1 MPEPDPAITQ
11 ALATLALT
19 DSAAA
24 NLAGTALTWV
34 AGGGGAGRI
43 TQERVQRFLWYDLP
57 IKLRPTPEG
66 REATTGALA
75 SALDLLGLPRYAE
88 ICRSETTKRVH
99 AAYAEAPHGGLM
111 AFREANLASGIYP
124 QDLPEFRWGATL
136 GVEEARTLTG
146 VQDFLELAVASG
158 ELDPGSRD
166 WKRKQRKLVR
176 TYLNAPSFQLGGQTP
191 LDVMNT
197 ERIQNWIKIEPS
209 ETRIQMLSALANR
222 LLYPAELPKGTAD
235 PYPRLSDVL
244 RRVAESAP
252 TESEQ
257 TESEQIRLLDLA
269 VSLGLVRTL
278 KKQKVLTRKGTA
290 ALNDP
295 ASAWRAF
302 PHTLLGGNP
311 YQRMAG
317 EVMFAVLIDHPSTLD
332 EVIDTIR
339 RAATE
344 ANYREAGTGQP
355 PSQVSLLKALDPTVI
370 PIGELGLFVPGD
382 VGRQMALTPVGKAV
396 ALEALRARATGPG
409 AAPWE

>member
-19 DSAAA
+19 DPAAA

-66 REATTGALA
+66 REATTEALA
-75 SALDLLGLPRYAE
+75 LGLDLLGLPRYAQ

-99 AAYAEAPHGGLM
+99 AAYAEAPQGGLM

-124 QDLPEFRWGATL
+124 QDLPEFRWGATM
-136 GVEEARTLTG
+136 GVEEARSLTG

-176 TYLNAPSFQLGGQTP
+176 TYLNAPNFQLGGQTP

-197 ERIQNWIKIEPS
+197 ERIQNWIRIEPS
-209 ETRIQMLSALANR
+209 ETRIQLLSALANR
-222 LLYPAELPKGTAD
+222 LLYPAELPEGTTD
-235 PYPRLSDVL
+235 PYPRMSEVL
-244 RRVAESAP
+244 RLVAGSHP
-252 TESEQ
+252 TESEL
-257 TESEQIRLLDLA
+257 TRLLDLA
-269 VSLGLVRTL
+269 ASLGLVRTL
-278 KKQKVLTRKGTA
+278 RKQRVLTRKGTA
-290 ALNDP
+290 ALDNP

-370 PIGELGLFVPGD
+370 PMGELGLFVAGD
-382 VGRQMALTPVGKAV
+382 IGRQMALTPVGKAV
-396 ALEALRARATGPG
+396 ALEALRAGATGPG
-409 AAPWE
+409 AAPWG